1 MKELWKCSEK
11 KKLIITFLVSLIY
24 CICEYG
30 CSFAL
35 AHFAVAPLTKE
46 KVISLAIV
54 LTILYLIMLISNW
67 ISSFIDCT
75 IYPKI
80 EMNIQKKYF
89 NRIQNMT
96 EKNFMN
102 IHTGFIYNL
111 ISDVSELWVSF
122 LSNIQNTILP
132 LIIGIISFLIM
143 VCKQSVIIGI
153 FAIIISTIAIF
164 IKYKM
169 MKDRQEYDRES
180 RKKYSKYVAIF
191 MDFVQNLATVK
202 KLNLKKFCNNKIE
215 EKANDYNKTKKI
227 NEVKRA
233 NQNIVFHIFM
243 RTLYIVL
250 ILSTIINI
258 NEGREALPYLLFY
271 VTLFETLYSRI
282 SSMARVLDSNVQL
295 KTAKNQLE
303 EYLQGS
309 IELKKCKSWENIK
322 LQEVVFSYTENS
334 TKIKIPEFSLNR
346 NDKISIMGE
355 SGQGKTTM
363 INILAG
369 IYPLQKGRLLI
380 DGIEKINT
388 KLDLVYV
395 SQEVEMFD
403 LSIRDNLCLGKD
415 VPNEKIVELLDE
427 AGMTSWYKELPDGL
441 DTMIGERG
449 IKLSAGQKQRLNLI
463 RGILIDKDV
472 YFFDEPTSNLDIFSE
487 EKIINMIEKY
497 LKEKTYIIVT
507 HKPKLKGLCN
517 KHYLFEGHMM
527 KEVIDS

>member
-1 MKELWKCSEK
+1 MKELWKYSEK
-11 KKLIITFLVSLIY
+11 KKLIITFLVSSIY

-35 AHFAVAPLTKE
+35 AYFAVAPLTKE
-46 KVISLAIV
+46 KVIGLAIA
-54 LTILYLIMLISNW
+54 LTILYAIMLVSNW

-75 IYPKI
+75 MYPKI
-80 EMNIQKKYF
+80 EMNVQRNYF

-96 EKNFMN
+96 EKSFMN
-102 IHTGFIYNL
+102 VHTGFIYNL
-111 ISDVSELWVSF
+111 ISDVAELWVDF

-153 FAIIISTIAIF
+153 IAIIISTIAIF

-169 MKDRQEYDRES
+169 MKDRQKYDKES

-202 KLNLKKFCNNKIE
+202 KLNLKKFCNDKIE
-215 EKANDYNKTKKI
+215 EKADDYNKTKKI
-227 NEVKRA
+227 NEVKRS

-243 RTLYIVL
+243 RTLYIAL
-250 ILSTIINI
+250 ILSTIINMD
-258 NEGREALPYLLFY
+258 NGMDALPYLLFY
-271 VTLFETLYSRI
+271 ITLFETLYSKI

-295 KTAKNQLE
+295 KTAKKQLE

-309 IELKKCKSWENIK
+309 IELKKCKDWKNIK
-322 LQEVVFSYTENS
+322 MKDVVFSYTENS
-334 TKIKIPEFSLNR
+334 AKIKIPEFILNR

-355 SGQGKTTM
+355 SGQGKTTVM
-363 INILAG
+363 NILSG
-369 IYPLQKGRLLI
+369 IYPLKSGKLLI
-380 DGIEKINT
+380 DGIEKMNT

-403 LSIRDNLCLGKD
+403 LSIRDNLCLGKNIPD
-415 VPNEKIVELLDE
+415 EKIYQLLDE
-427 AGMTSWYKELPDGL
+427 AGMTNWYKELSDGL

-449 IKLSAGQKQRLNLI
+449 IKLSAGQKQRLNII
-463 RGILIDKDV
+463 RGILIDKDL
-472 YFFDEPTSNLDIFSE
+472 YFFDEPTSNLDVGSE
-487 EKIINMIEKY
+487 EKITNMIEKY
-497 LKEKTYIIVT
+497 LSDKTYVIVT
-507 HKPKLKGLCN
+507 HRPKLKELCN
-517 KHYLFEGHMM
+517 KHYTFENHIMN
-527 KEVIDS
+527 EVSMV